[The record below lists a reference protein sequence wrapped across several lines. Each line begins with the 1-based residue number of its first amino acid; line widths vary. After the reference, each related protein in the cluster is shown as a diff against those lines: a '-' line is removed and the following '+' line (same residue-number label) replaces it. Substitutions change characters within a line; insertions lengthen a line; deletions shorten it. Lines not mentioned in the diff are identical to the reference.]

1 MYTVS
6 VYIPYFAAGGYVDFN
21 SASQTISITAG
32 TNSSIIGIAV
42 INDNVVEGEEMFTMS
57 LVIPSSLGPGI
68 ISGATAIAT
77 AFIIDTSSMLQYVA
91 AKL

>member
-1 MYTVS
+1 M
-6 VYIPYFAAGGYVDFN
+6 
-21 SASQTISITAG
+21 
-32 TNSSIIGIAV
+32 

-68 ISGATAIAT
+68 ISGATAMAT

>member
-1 MYTVS
+1 MYFT
-6 VYIPYFAAGGYVDFN
+6 AGGYVDFN
-21 SASQTISITAG
+21 SASQTITITAG

-57 LVIPSSLGPGI
+57 LVIQSSLGPGI
-68 ISGATAIAT
+68 ISSATAMAT